1 MKEEKIEELRKDF
14 PLLQKK
20 IHGKPIIYLDNA
32 ATTQKPQAVI
42 AAVKRYYEEENANVH
57 RGVYAL
63 SQEATELYEGAHK
76 VVGAFINA
84 EPEEIIFTRGTTESI
99 NLLAYTIHSLIPDGK
114 NEIVLTEMEHHSNLV
129 PWQQFAKRHG
139 FTLKYISLK
148 EDYTL
153 DYDDAKEKITDKTA
167 VVAFT
172 HISNAL
178 GTINDVSLLITLAKE
193 KGALTVIDAAQS
205 AAHLKIDVQE
215 MGCDFLAF
223 SAHKML
229 GPTGIGAL
237 YGRKELLE
245 NMEPFHYGGDMI
257 RTVSFEDATWNKLPM
272 KFEAGTPHIAG
283 AVGFAEAIKYL
294 QNVGMEEISK
304 WEKELLAYALDKI
317 KDVEGVEIYNA
328 GVEKSAGIVSFTI
341 KGVHPHDVASLL
353 DDEGICVRGGHHCA
367 MPLMSILGVVGTL
380 RASFYLYTT
389 LSDID
394 VFVTSLQRAKELLT
408 KKVAA

>member
-1 MKEEKIEELRKDF
+1 MKEEQIKELRKDF

-20 IHGKPIIYLDNA
+20 IHGKSIIYLDNA
-32 ATTQKPQAVI
+32 ATTQKPQVVI
-42 AAVKRYYEEENANVH
+42 DAITTYYKEENANVH

-63 SQEATELYEGAHK
+63 SQEATALYEGAHK
-76 VVGAFINA
+76 IVGAFIHA
-84 EPEEIIFTRGTTESI
+84 APEEIIFTRGTTESI

-114 NEIVLTEMEHHSNLV
+114 NEIVLTEMEHHSNVV

-153 DYDDAKEKITDKTA
+153 DYDDAKEKITDNTA

-178 GTINDVSLLITLAKE
+178 GTINDASLLVVLAKE

-205 AAHLKIDVQE
+205 VAHVKIDVQE
-215 MGCDFLAF
+215 LGCDFLAF

-245 NMEPFHYGGDMI
+245 KMDPFQYGGDMI
-257 RTVSFEDATWNKLPM
+257 RTVSFEGATWNTLPM

-283 AVGFAEAIKYL
+283 AVGFAEAVNYL
-294 QNVGMEEISK
+294 QKVGMENIAK
-304 WEKELLAYALDKI
+304 WEKELLAYALEKI
-317 KDVEGVEIYNA
+317 KDIEGVEIYNA
-328 GVEKSAGIVSFTI
+328 GVEHSSGILSFNI
-341 KGVHPHDVASLL
+341 HDVHPHDIASLL

-367 MPLMSILGVVGTL
+367 MPLMDILGVAGTL
-380 RASFYLYTT
+380 RASFYLYTDF
-389 LSDID
+389 SDID
-394 VFVTSLQRAKELLT
+394 VFVASLQRAKELLT